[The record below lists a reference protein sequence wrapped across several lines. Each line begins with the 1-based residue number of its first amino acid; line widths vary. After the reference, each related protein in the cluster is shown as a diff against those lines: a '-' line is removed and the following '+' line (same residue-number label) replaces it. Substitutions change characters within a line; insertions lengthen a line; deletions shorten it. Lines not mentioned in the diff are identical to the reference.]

1 VQYCIALQYAL
12 DYSYYIGSTK
22 RPHTED
28 KKMSKYEPRISEYK
42 DGSCYALIVRI
53 DRDGQENVIH
63 GYARHF
69 KSMAAAQ
76 KSAASYIAK
85 HFN

>member
-1 VQYCIALQYAL
+1 
-12 DYSYYIGSTK
+12 
-22 RPHTED
+22 
-28 KKMSKYEPRISEYK
+28 MSKYEPRISEYK

-76 KSAASYIAK
+76 KSAANYIAK

>member
-1 VQYCIALQYAL
+1 
-12 DYSYYIGSTK
+12 
-22 RPHTED
+22 
-28 KKMSKYEPRISEYK
+28 MSKYEPRISEYK

-76 KSAASYIAK
+76 KSATNYIAK
-85 HFN
+85 HCS